1 MAIEKT
7 DIKAKV
13 KEALI
18 ATESLQYPDLLMYV
32 AQQVLRGPLDEV
44 LESLEKKGMIDRF
57 SDDMGTVITRVHK
70 KKKGGK

>member
-1 MAIEKT
+1 MAIEKA

-13 KEALI
+13 KEALM
-18 ATESLQYPDLLMYV
+18 ATDSLQYPDLLMYV

-44 LESLEKKGMIDRF
+44 LESLENKGMVEKF
-57 SDDMGTVITRVHK
+57 SDDMGTVITRIHK